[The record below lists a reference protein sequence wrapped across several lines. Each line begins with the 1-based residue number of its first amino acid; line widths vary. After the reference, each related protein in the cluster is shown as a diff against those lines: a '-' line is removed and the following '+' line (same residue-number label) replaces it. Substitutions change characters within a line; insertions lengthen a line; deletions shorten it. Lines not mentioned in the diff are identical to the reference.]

1 MKPTSFK
8 ESNLVLGPGGNPN
21 TDDLVVS
28 VSKDVDGNYFV
39 ISRWKLDAAE
49 LQRINETGEVWL
61 CIMGSNMPPVM
72 PTVLQPFTEL
82 GFEPLKITR

>member
-8 ESNLVLGPGGNPN
+8 ESNIVLGAGGNPN
-21 TDDLVVS
+21 TDDLVVAI
-28 VSKDVDGNYFV
+28 SKDQDGNPFV

-49 LQRINETGEVWL
+49 LQKINETGEVWV
-61 CIMGSNMPPVM
+61 CIMGATMPPIF

-82 GFEPLKITR
+82 GFTPLPLK